1 MDQIEL
7 SLPDHLREAAQAWC
21 RAHDD
26 AKPARL
32 GRLALGDSAF
42 FNHDAQKGPTTA
54 TLEKFAAFFADAG
67 NWPDGCAIPEAVCG
81 FIHRVEGRMPACCVA
96 TGMRE
101 RISR

>member
-1 MDQIEL
+1 MSDLKQQL
-7 SLPDHLREAAQAWC
+7 LDCAASWC
-21 RAHDD
+21 A
-26 AKPARL
+26 ANAGAPTSRL
-32 GRLALGDSAF
+32 GKAVVGDANFVSRVAEGGGV
-42 FNHDAQKGPTTA
+42 NLA

-67 NWPDGCAIPEAVCG
+67 NWPVGCVIPEAVCG